1 MMRELF
7 RQVAGVRRLFAI
19 SIGLG
24 LGAGMLLILEAAWI
38 ADIADRAFLRGSPLA
53 PLLPAFAVLLLW
65 IALRAVLQ
73 TAGEYAS
80 AQMALRIKGEL
91 RVRLVA
97 KLAELG
103 PRGTGGERSGEL
115 LGTVYEGVEQLEAY
129 LSKYLPQ
136 VALSMLVPAAVFVV
150 ALRLDLVSAIVLAV
164 TMPLLV
170 LFMILVG
177 VAAKGKAAKQFR
189 TLGLLGG
196 HFLDVVRGL
205 PTLKVF
211 GRSRAQIEII
221 GRLSEDYRRETMG
234 TLRLAFLSA
243 FVMEL
248 FATLSTAVV
257 AVFLG
262 LRLVDGGIGF
272 EQAFLV
278 LLLTP
283 EFYAPVRAVGT
294 QFHASAAGMSA
305 IKRIVELLG
314 MEGPGWPERA
324 DARELP
330 PMRTAGGAAAGEG
343 QGVAAGR
350 AGGVGAEVGPMIGRA
365 DVAAGLGAAGAGRKI
380 ERAEAQDMAAGRVG
394 AVYGRTIELRDV
406 SVRYPGAERDAVSGL
421 SLTIR
426 PGQRVAVIGPTGA
439 GKSTLLDLLQG
450 FVRPTSGAIYIDG
463 IDMAELS
470 MAAWRAELSGV
481 PQQPRLL
488 PGTIRDNVA
497 YGRPDASDAD
507 VLWAL
512 ALAGATDF
520 VSALP
525 QGADTP
531 LGEAARLSGGQQQRL
546 AIARA
551 LLREAPLL
559 LLDEPTTGLDAIRE
573 AELRGTLD
581 ALLRGRMSVTVAH
594 RLETVRGADVV
605 LVLADGRLAECGPPA
620 QLLAAGGLYARLA
633 AAALGEEPAALAAV
647 PQPLGRSGA
656 AAASVAGSAGL
667 GAVADAPSAA
677 AAPGC
682 AEPGEPGDEGGRLGS
697 EESRAR
703 RGTFRRLLGFILP
716 QRGRLA
722 LAALLGF
729 ATVAANIGLMGT
741 SGYLIAKAALRPET
755 VLLLFVPIVGVR
767 FFGISR
773 GVLRYLERLA
783 SHDLTFRVLQ
793 RIRVWLYGKLERGGV
808 TLLERRSSGDV
819 LGVMMSDVEQ
829 LQNLYLRVLAPPIVA
844 ALTALLGTALLAS
857 VNPALGAILA
867 GMLLLAGIVLPW
879 ISFRAGRAG
888 GRAFAAARS
897 ALYAETADLLAG
909 LKEAALFGRTRQRID
924 AVAALQAR
932 LDVLQTRL
940 NRQGAFT
947 GGGMLASAHL
957 TMWLVL
963 LCAAWLTATGR
974 LNGLYIPALAMIALS
989 CFEAVTPLPAACQQL
1004 GQTLESAG
1012 RLFALADEADAA
1024 GARSGAAGRVAD
1036 AAPAANAAGA
1046 PRAVAP
1052 AASSPPRAVAPAAS
1066 SPPRAVAPA
1075 ASSPARAVA
1084 PAATALEAAAP
1095 QPALAQP
1102 TAPAWELRVRGLSC
1116 RYAPDAPPALRE
1128 LSLTLRPGRH
1138 IAVVGPSGAGKST
1151 LLQCLLGLRPV
1162 AGGSIAL
1169 NGREL
1174 SALPDTELRAAFAVV
1189 SQRVQLFNASAADN
1203 LRLGRPGAPEAD
1215 MRAAARQA
1223 LVDDTL
1229 SALPDGY
1236 DTVIGEWGAS
1246 LSGGERQ
1253 RLALARAL
1261 LMDAPAL
1268 LLDEPETGLDALT
1281 ARAFE
1286 ASMATALRD
1295 QAVLW
1300 VTHSLTGLARM
1311 DEIIVLDE
1319 GEVRERGTHA
1329 ELLRARGLY
1338 WRMWRLERE
1347 GDWQGGAAPA
1357 AVADARYGA

>member
-7 RQVAGVRRLFAI
+7 RQVAGVRRLFAT

-24 LGAGMLLILEAAWI
+24 LGAGVLLILEAAWI
-38 ADIADRAFLRGSPLA
+38 ADIADRAFLRGSPLS

-136 VALSMLVPAAVFVV
+136 VALSMLVPTAVFVV

-305 IKRIVELLG
+305 IKRIIELLG

-330 PMRTAGGAAAGEG
+330 PMRAAGG
-343 QGVAAGR
+343 GV
-350 AGGVGAEVGPMIGRA
+350 
-365 DVAAGLGAAGAGRKI
+365 
-380 ERAEAQDMAAGRVG
+380 AGRVG
-394 AVYGRTIELRDV
+394 GAGGGRTIELRDV
-406 SVRYPGAERDAVSGL
+406 SVRYPGAERDAISGL

-497 YGRPDASDAD
+497 YGRPDASEAE

-525 QGADTP
+525 QGGDTP

-551 LLREAPLL
+551 LLKDAPLL

-605 LVLADGRLAECGPPA
+605 LVLADGRLAEYGSPA

-633 AAALGEEPAALAAV
+633 AAALGEAPAAPAALAAV
-647 PQPLGRSGA
+647 PQPSGPSGA
-656 AAASVAGSAGL
+656 AAAARVGGAAGFGGVG
-667 GAVADAPSAA
+667 GASADAASGLELGGASAA
-677 AAPGC
+677 ASGC
-682 AEPGEPGDEGGRLGS
+682 ADLGGPGS
-697 EESRAR
+697 EGDWSRSDGSDER
-703 RGTFRRLLGFILP
+703 RQHRGTFRRLLGFILP

-793 RIRVWLYGKLERGGV
+793 RIRVWLYGKLVRGGV

-844 ALTALLGTALLAS
+844 ALTALLGIALLAFF
-857 VNPALGAILA
+857 NPALGAILA
-867 GMLLLAGIVLPW
+867 AMLLLAGILLPW

-888 GRAFAAARS
+888 GRALAAERS
-897 ALYAETADLLAG
+897 SLYAETAELLAG

-924 AVAALQAR
+924 AVAALQSR

-957 TMWLVL
+957 AMWLVL

-974 LNGLYIPALAMIALS
+974 LNGLYIPALAMIALA

-1004 GQTLESAG
+1004 GQTLESAE
-1012 RLFALADEADAA
+1012 RLFALADEAEAE
-1024 GARSGAAGRVAD
+1024 GARSGGESSCETGRRVAASVQ
-1036 AAPAANAAGA
+1036 AAPS
-1046 PRAVAP
+1046 
-1052 AASSPPRAVAPAAS
+1052 ASPV
-1066 SPPRAVAPA
+1066 
-1075 ASSPARAVA
+1075 
-1084 PAATALEAAAP
+1084 
-1095 QPALAQP
+1095 
-1102 TAPAWELRVRGLSC
+1102 WELRVHELSC
-1116 RYAPDAPPALRE
+1116 HYAPDAPPALRE
-1128 LSLTLRPGRH
+1128 LSLTLRSGRH

-1151 LLQCLLGLRPV
+1151 LLQCLLGLRPI
-1162 AGGSIAL
+1162 AGGSISL

-1174 SALPDTELRAAFAVV
+1174 SALPETDLRAAFAIV

-1203 LRLGRPGAPEAD
+1203 IRLGRPDAPEAD
-1215 MRAAARQA
+1215 LRAAARQA

-1295 QAVLW
+1295 KAVLW

-1311 DEIIVLDE
+1311 DEIIVLDK

-1329 ELLRARGLY
+1329 ELLRARELY

-1347 GDWQGGAAPA
+1347 GDWRGGLAQA
-1357 AVADARYGA
+1357 AVADTRYGA

>member
-115 LGTVYEGVEQLEAY
+115 LGTFYEGVEQLEAY

-243 FVMEL
+243 LVMEL

-343 QGVAAGR
+343 QGLAAGL
-350 AGGVGAEVGPMIGRA
+350 AGGVGAEVGPKIGQA
-365 DVAAGLGAAGAGRKI
+365 DA
-380 ERAEAQDMAAGRVG
+380 AAGRAGG

-470 MAAWRAELSGV
+470 MVAWRAELSGV

-605 LVLADGRLAECGPPA
+605 LVLADGRLAECGSPA

-633 AAALGEEPAALAAV
+633 AAALGEEPAAPALAAV
-647 PQPLGRSGA
+647 AQPMGRSGA
-656 AAASVAGSAGL
+656 AAASVGGSAGR
-667 GAVADAPSAA
+667 GAVADAPAA
-677 AAPGC
+677 AAAAGC
-682 AEPGEPGDEGGRLGS
+682 AAPGEPGGEGGRLGS
-697 EESRAR
+697 EESRSR

-857 VNPALGAILA
+857 FSPALGAILA
-867 GMLLLAGIVLPW
+867 GMLLLAGILLPW

-888 GRAFAAARS
+888 GRALAAARS
-897 ALYAETADLLAG
+897 SLYAETADLLAG

-1012 RLFALADEADAA
+1012 RLFALADEAEAA
-1024 GARSGAAGRVAD
+1024 GARGGEAGRVAD

-1046 PRAVAP
+1046 PRADEAGQA
-1052 AASSPPRAVAPAAS
+1052 AASAQ
-1066 SPPRAVAPA
+1066 
-1075 ASSPARAVA
+1075 
-1084 PAATALEAAAP
+1084 AAP
-1095 QPALAQP
+1095 PA
-1102 TAPAWELRVRGLSC
+1102 APAWELRVRGLSC

-1203 LRLGRPGAPEAD
+1203 LRLGRPDAPEAD

-1295 QAVLW
+1295 KAVLW

-1311 DEIIVLDE
+1311 DEIIVLDA